1 MPADP
6 LSSLPRTKAV
16 FVEPMDCLPVP
27 KLPEGSQW
35 LWEIKLDGYRAVAV
49 KSDGA
54 VTLYSRNKKILNK
67 RFPYIVEP
75 LRGLPDGTVIDGEIV
90 ALDDDGRPV
99 FNLLQNFTSEAGR
112 IRYFVFDLLCYNN
125 RDITSLPLRKRRD
138 MLRSLIKLDGGRVK
152 ISEFAEASAE
162 QMLSAVREQRLEGI
176 VGKQKDS
183 VYEPGKRSGAWI
195 KHRVNLGQE
204 FVIGGFTPG
213 PHGLDAIIVGYYGD
227 NKLIY
232 VARTRNGFVPA
243 SRRRAF
249 EKLRPLVTPK
259 CPFVNL
265 PETRKARWGEA
276 LTAEKMKKCVW
287 VRPEIVAQIEFLE
300 WTDADHLR
308 HSKFAGL
315 RDDKDAR
322 SVVKE
327 QLARGFDGAMNK
339 KQGRISR

>member
-6 LSSLPRTKAV
+6 LRSLPKTKAV
-16 FVEPMDCLPVP
+16 FVEPMDCLLVP
-27 KLPEGSQW
+27 KLPDGSQW

-49 KSDGA
+49 KSGGM

-67 RFPYIVEP
+67 RFPYIIEP
-75 LRGLPDGTVIDGEIV
+75 LGGLPDGTVVDGEIV

-112 IRYFVFDLLCYNN
+112 IRYFVFDLLFYDD
-125 RDITSLPLRKRRD
+125 RDVTGLPLLKRRD
-138 MLRSLIKLDGGRVK
+138 MLRSVIKLDGGRVK
-152 ISEFAEASAE
+152 ISEFVEASAE
-162 QMLSAVREQRLEGI
+162 QMLAAVREQRLEGI

-213 PHGLDAIIVGYYGD
+213 PHGLDALIVGYYRG
-227 NKLIY
+227 KELIY

-243 SRRRAF
+243 SRRRVF
-249 EKLRPLVTPK
+249 EKLRPLVVLD

-287 VRPEIVAQIEFLE
+287 VRPELVAQIEFLE
-300 WTDADHLR
+300 WTDVDHLR

-315 RDDKDAR
+315 RDDKEPRD
-322 SVVKE
+322 VVKE
-327 QLARGFDGAMNK
+327 QAPER
-339 KQGRISR
+339 